1 MTVQVTNSFMKRLAM
16 AGLVLGL
23 AAAVAACS
31 SFPRPSMP
39 RLPFLG
45 SGEKVE
51 EIVETEPADRL
62 YNEGVALANS
72 GEFKNAAAKFED
84 VDRQHPYSDLARRA
98 ILMTAY
104 AKFEAR
110 DYDGAV
116 AAAQRYVT
124 LHPGS
129 EDAAYAQY
137 IIGESYYRQLP
148 TVERDQKA
156 TERALSALN
165 DVVQKYPE
173 SEYADQARRKV
184 QVAYDQLAGKEME
197 VGRYYMKQA
206 RFLAAVNRF
215 RNVVESYQTTRH
227 IEEALHRLTECYM
240 ALGVVSEAQT
250 AAAVLGHNYPNSPWY
265 KDSYRLLEKGGYKPE
280 VNQGSW
286 LSRIVRRDRQT

>member
-98 ILMTAY
+98 
-104 AKFEAR
+104 
-110 DYDGAV
+110 AV
-116 AAAQRYVT
+116 
-124 LHPGS
+124 
-129 EDAAYAQY
+129 
-137 IIGESYYRQLP
+137 
-148 TVERDQKA
+148 
-156 TERALSALN
+156 
-165 DVVQKYPE
+165 
-173 SEYADQARRKV
+173 
-184 QVAYDQLAGKEME
+184 
-197 VGRYYMKQA
+197 
-206 RFLAAVNRF
+206 
-215 RNVVESYQTTRH
+215 
-227 IEEALHRLTECYM
+227 
-240 ALGVVSEAQT
+240 
-250 AAAVLGHNYPNSPWY
+250 
-265 KDSYRLLEKGGYKPE
+265 
-280 VNQGSW
+280 
-286 LSRIVRRDRQT
+286 

>member
-1 MTVQVTNSFMKRLAM
+1 MTDPVHRLAALCSIRLIPVLLI
-16 AGLVLGL
+16 AGS
-23 AAAVAACS
+23 VAACS
-31 SFPRPSMP
+31 SMPSMP
-39 RLPFLG
+39 RLPMLG
-45 SGEKVE
+45 SRAPVE
-51 EIVETEPADRL
+51 EIVENDPADQL
-62 YNEGVALANS
+62 YNQGVALANR
-72 GEFKNAAAKFED
+72 GEYTAAAKKFED

-98 ILMTAY
+98 ILMTAF

-116 AAAQRYVT
+116 SAAQRYVT

-165 DVVQKYPE
+165 DVIQKYPE

-184 QVAYDQLAGKEME
+184 QIAYDQLAGKEME

-215 RNVVESYQTTRH
+215 RTVIEQYQTTRH

-240 ALGVVSEAQT
+240 ALGVISEAQT
-250 AAAVLGHNYPNSPWY
+250 SAAVLGHNYPNSPWY
-265 KDSYRLLEKGGYKPE
+265 KDSYNLLKRGGYEPQ

-286 LSRIVRRDRQT
+286 LSRMIRRTT

>member
-1 MTVQVTNSFMKRLAM
+1 MKLLPVLLI
-16 AGLVLGL
+16 AGLVAG
-23 AAAVAACS
+23 CS
-31 SFPRPSMP
+31 SMPSMP
-39 RLPFLG
+39 RLPSLFNR
-45 SGEKVE
+45 EPVE
-51 EIVETEPADRL
+51 EVVENDPADEL
-62 YNEGVALANS
+62 YNQGVALANA
-72 GEFKNAAAKFED
+72 GEFTNAAKKFED
-84 VDRQHPYSDLARRA
+84 VDRQHPYSDLARRS

-104 AKFEAR
+104 AKFEAK

-165 DVVQKYPE
+165 DVIQKYPE
-173 SEYADQARRKV
+173 SQYADQARGKV
-184 QVAYDQLAGKEME
+184 QIAYDQLAGKEME

-215 RNVVESYQTTRH
+215 RLVVEQYQTTRH
-227 IEEALHRLTECYM
+227 IEEALHRLTECYL
-240 ALGVVSEAQT
+240 ALGVVNEAQT
-250 AAAVLGHNYPNSPWY
+250 SAAVLGHNYPNSQWY
-265 KDSYRLLEKGGYKPE
+265 KDSYALLQRGGLKPE
-280 VNQGSW
+280 VSRGSW
-286 LSRIVRRDRQT
+286 LSRLIRRPSQA

>member
-1 MTVQVTNSFMKRLAM
+1 MICLPEATGRRGRAM
-16 AGLVLGL
+16 R
-23 AAAVAACS
+23 VAALLVAASIVSACS
-31 SFPRPSMP
+31 TFPSMP
-39 RLPFLG
+39 RLPRLG
-45 SGEKVE
+45 AGEKVE
-51 EIVETEPADRL
+51 EVVETVPADRL
-62 YNEGVALANS
+62 YNEGVALANA
-72 GEFKNAAAKFED
+72 GQFRQAAGKFED
-84 VDRQHPYSDLARRA
+84 VDRQHPYSDLARRS

-116 AAAQRYVT
+116 TAAQRYVT

-173 SEYADQARRKV
+173 SEYAQQAREKV
-184 QVAYDQLAGKEME
+184 QVAEDQLAGKEMD

-215 RNVVESYQTTRH
+215 RTVVEDYQTTRH

-240 ALGVVSEAQT
+240 ALGVVNEAQT

-265 KDSYRLLEKGGYKPE
+265 KDSYTLLEKGGYKPE
-280 VNQGSW
+280 INSGSW
-286 LSRIVRRDRQT
+286 LSRIIRRDQA